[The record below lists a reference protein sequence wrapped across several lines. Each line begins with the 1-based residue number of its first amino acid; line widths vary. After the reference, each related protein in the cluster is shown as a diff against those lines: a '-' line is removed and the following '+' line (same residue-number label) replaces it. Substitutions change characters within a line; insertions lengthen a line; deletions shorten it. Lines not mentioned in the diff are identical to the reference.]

1 MADIAVM
8 PLSDGDIPYVDDW
21 QSAANVAEWID
32 ASDRKRPWRTLFRE
46 RIAERV
52 GALQSDARILELGS
66 GPGFLAE
73 CVLERCPNVSSYTL
87 LDFSPYML
95 SASRERLSRFAA
107 ARFVPAS

>member
-1 MADIAVM
+1 MPIA
-8 PLSDGDIPYVDDW
+8 DGDIPCVDDW
-21 QSAANVAEWID
+21 QSATTGAEWID
-32 ASDRKRPWRTLFRE
+32 ASHRKRPWRAQFRE

-52 GALQSDARILELGS
+52 GALRYDLRVLELGS

-87 LDFSPYML
+87 LDFSPHML

-107 ARFVPAS
+107 ARF